1 MLDSAVDWVFDNV
14 FVPVEKLFTFV
25 IKLSGPGFCVAMYYL
40 MWRHTYV
47 YLTIICKVLRKRLGV
62 TFGMIWTTIGVVIT
76 FNVVFNHLMAMFIK
90 PGSPK
95 DLLVSALEL
104 TLEEH

>member
-1 MLDSAVDWVFDNV
+1 
-14 FVPVEKLFTFV
+14 VPVNKLFSLV
-25 IKLSGPGFCVAMYYL
+25 IKIAGPGFIIAMYYL

-62 TFGMIWTTIGVVIT
+62 TFGMVWTTIGVVIT
-76 FNVVFNHLMAMFIK
+76 FNTVFNHLMAMFIK

-95 DLLVSALEL
+95 DLVVSAI
-104 TLEEH
+104 